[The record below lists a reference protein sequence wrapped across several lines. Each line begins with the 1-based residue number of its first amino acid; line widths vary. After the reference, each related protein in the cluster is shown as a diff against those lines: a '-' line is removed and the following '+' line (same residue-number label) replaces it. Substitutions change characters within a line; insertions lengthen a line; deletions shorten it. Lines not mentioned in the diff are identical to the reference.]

1 MGGAQCP
8 AHHAEDTA
16 HHAARPPASPAAR
29 PLFSDMTRIVGFTF
43 VSNAIRLDFPAVPA
57 IHSILP
63 LCEELLVNVGPSD
76 DATLDLIHGID
87 DPRIRF
93 IHGEWDRSAGSRM
106 LSIETQRALDAARG
120 DWAVY
125 IQADEVLHEDGIPL
139 LRNAI
144 AEAGDDARIEG
155 LLLDYRHF
163 YGSFD
168 WVATNRAWYRDE
180 VRVVRLGAS
189 VHSFRDAQGFRVGPD
204 DRRIRVRRT
213 GAVMHHYGWARP
225 SWALDQ
231 KRATDATIYEGREA
245 PTAPV
250 TLEWIAGLSRFKGTH
265 PAVAREWI
273 AARTGQPVE
282 FGPVRLRGQLRLIA
296 SGVFEQLTGW
306 RPFPY
311 RNYVEV

>member
-1 MGGAQCP
+1 MPRVAG
-8 AHHAEDTA
+8 
-16 HHAARPPASPAAR
+16 
-29 PLFSDMTRIVGFTF
+29 ITF
-43 VSNAIRLDFPAVPA
+43 VSNAIKLDFPVIPA
-57 IHSILP
+57 IQSILP
-63 LCEELLVNVGPSD
+63 LCDELVVNVGPSD

-87 DPRIRF
+87 DPRIRI
-93 IHGEWDRSAGSRM
+93 IHGTWDRSAGSRM

-168 WVATNRAWYRDE
+168 WIATNRTWYRDE
-180 VRVVRLGAS
+180 VRVVRLGAG

-204 DRRIRVRRT
+204 DRRIRARRT

-231 KRATDATIYEGREA
+231 KRATDATIYEGRVA

-250 TLEWIAGLSRFKGTH
+250 KLEWIAGLSRFTGTH

-273 AARTGQPVE
+273 AARRGPPVE

-296 SGVFEQLTGW
+296 SGVLEQLTGW

-311 RNYVEV
+311 RNYVDV